1 MKKDTYMKKNTEKIP
16 NMSYY
21 ELLLLQRL
29 RESFP
34 TSIINL
40 DDKAE
45 SFPPTEITLDFIKKR
60 GDAAALAKEDNL
72 KSGLSE
78 MEADKVAMAILYEN
92 FTFSMYETLVEVI
105 DEEFSE
111 LWDVSDNEMQEFA
124 KKLLLQ
130 KDKEIKEITK
140 KYTITDDFV
149 DTEEFYNL
157 RLELTGF
164 IADYAEKN
172 GTNTWDI
179 IKENI

>member
-1 MKKDTYMKKNTEKIP
+1 MKKDTYMKNNTEEIP

-21 ELLLLQRL
+21 ELLLYRRL

-40 DDKAE
+40 DEKAE
-45 SFPPTEITLDFIKKR
+45 SYPPSEITLDFIKKR
-60 GDAAALAKEDNL
+60 GDAAALAKEDSL

-78 MEADKVAMAILYEN
+78 IEADKVAMAILYEN

-111 LWDVSDNEMQEFA
+111 LLDMSDKEKQEFA
-124 KKLLLQ
+124 KEMLLQ
-130 KDKEIKEITK
+130 KGKEIDEITK

-149 DTEEFYNL
+149 DTEEFDNL

-172 GTNTWDI
+172 GTSTWHI